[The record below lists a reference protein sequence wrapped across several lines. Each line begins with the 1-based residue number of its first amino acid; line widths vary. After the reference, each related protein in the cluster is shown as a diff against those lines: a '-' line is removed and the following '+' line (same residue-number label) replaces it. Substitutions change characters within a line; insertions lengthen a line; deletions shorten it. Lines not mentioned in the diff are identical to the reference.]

1 MLLTL
6 IIIIIIIIIITIII
20 ITIIIITI
28 IIIIV
33 LILKVSKPTNE
44 EHGCLLAQTWNQL
57 FKKCFTS

>member
-1 MLLTL
+1 MLLTV
-6 IIIIIIIIIITIII
+6 IIIIIIIIII

-44 EHGCLLAQTWNQL
+44 KHGCLLAQTWNQL